1 MRADGL
7 SPERDAPGDQLRK
20 DYLRSTVAARVGV
33 ASGVDSRVR
42 RYYAFQMLVAFQI
55 WSPFWAIWLF
65 AHFTY
70 FLGTIVDVIF
80 WVVSLLVAMPA
91 GAFADRYGRKRAVV
105 LGIGIWMSGIVSFG
119 LSDSFPTFALSNAIW
134 AFGAGFLWGAGS
146 AYLYD
151 TLVEVHAEAR
161 YPAVSSRAAL
171 YSYLGTA
178 LASLLGGGVI
188 LMTARLDLTLILYA
202 VPGLGAL
209 LLGLTFQEPSVRRRP
224 EPTLFAQIRSGL
236 RTARGN
242 RDIVLILVFQVL
254 VGFVSYMMALFRGV
268 FLNQSF
274 GGDLVLVALI
284 YCGFYLVAAVSGGL
298 TGSILERF
306 GESGGLFLVFI
317 MVFAPFP
324 LIYFIAQGAFTGTV
338 GGILA
343 VLTQVPDYIVW
354 GIEAVLISTIINR
367 RVGSDGRATVLA
379 IETFFSTLV
388 IAVLEPFAGLVAT
401 DYSLGMGLVVGALVA
416 ALPTAYI
423 LAAYRRQEQIRGAV
437 FPVSA
442 AARGR

>member
-1 MRADGL
+1 V
-7 SPERDAPGDQLRK
+7 SAPG
-20 DYLRSTVAARVGV
+20 TVDA
-33 ASGVDSRVR
+33 RVR

-55 WSPFWAIWLF
+55 WSPFWTIWLF

-70 FLGTIVDVIF
+70 FLGTIVDVVF
-80 WVVSLLVAMPA
+80 WIVSLIVAMPA

-105 LGIGIWMSGIVSFG
+105 LGVAIWMAGIVSFG
-119 LSDSFPTFALSNAIW
+119 FSNSFAMFALSNAIW

-178 LASLLGGGVI
+178 LASLAGGLII
-188 LMTARLDLTLILYA
+188 LTTAHVEMTLILYV

-209 LLGLTFQEPSVRRRP
+209 ALGLTFQEPSVPRKP
-224 EPTLFAQIRSGL
+224 EPSMFGQILAGL
-236 RTARGN
+236 RTARAN
-242 RDIVLILVFQVL
+242 RQIVLIILFQVL
-254 VGFVSYMMALFRGV
+254 VGFVSYMMALFRAV
-268 FLNQSF
+268 FLNQTV
-274 GGDLVLVALI
+274 GGDLLVVAGI
-284 YCGFYLVAAVSGGL
+284 YCVFYLVAAVSGGL
-298 TGSILERF
+298 TGSFLDRF
-306 GESGGLFLVFI
+306 GESGGLILVFV

-324 LIYFIAQGAFTGTV
+324 LIYLIAQGALTGDV

-343 VLTQVPDYIVW
+343 VATQVPDYVVW
-354 GIEAVLISTIINR
+354 GIEAVLIATIINR

-388 IAVLEPFAGLVAT
+388 IAVMEPLAGLVAT
-401 DYSLGMGLVVGALVA
+401 DYSLGTGLAVGALVA
-416 ALPTAYI
+416 SVPTAYI
-423 LAAYRRQEQIRGAV
+423 LVAYRRSERLNPLPAA
-437 FPVSA
+437 PVTVVRDRES
-442 AARGR
+442 GP